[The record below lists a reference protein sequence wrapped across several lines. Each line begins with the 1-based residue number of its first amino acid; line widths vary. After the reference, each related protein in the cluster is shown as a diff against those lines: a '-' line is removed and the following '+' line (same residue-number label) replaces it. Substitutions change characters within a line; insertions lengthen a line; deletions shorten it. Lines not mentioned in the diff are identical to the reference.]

1 MDNKNQFNGV
11 ASPSL
16 LNGKYITEAEL
27 RSLRVKNL
35 NKLIIGHLNINS
47 QRCKFE
53 LLMHQIKR
61 NKSILMISKTKLD
74 ESFSTSQFFMN
85 SFSSPHRLDCNCSG
99 GGILLYIREDILSKL
114 LSIKGDLFGG
124 FFVEINL
131 HSKKKWLISR
141 SYNPNSASIAYHI
154 SVLKVKTLI
163 YIPLSMAILYFK
175 VISMQE

>member
-1 MDNKNQFNGV
+1 M

-27 RSLRVKNL
+27 KSLRVKNL

-47 QRCKFE
+47 QRYKFE

-85 SFSSPHRLDCNCSG
+85 SFSSPHRLDRNCSG

-131 HSKKKWLISR
+131 HNKKKWLISR
-141 SYNPNSASIAYHI
+141 SYNPNSASIACHI